1 MKNLIIQSL
10 ETKGVLGQI
19 RAQLRSSVFKIVD
32 EQDQQFNFGCGLK
45 WENPTLYKILE
56 TRIGTLL
63 AEIIRDFMEYFRM
76 DYSLSIFIPECGI
89 SPERLKKEEILGKI
103 GLGKNEQILSKLQL
117 PLLYYIMHFFIQ
129 NVKENPNKVLE
140 SILNMQD
147 DLEKKSDE
155 IIDNN
160 LGEYLR
166 SHREEDDIPISNN
179 YREQPVDQ
187 PEINNNN
194 SNNNNNKNKN
204 NNNNNDNNIDDEYEK
219 MVKKKSYEDDDIRR
233 RGKFS
238 LENPD
243 ENDNNN
249 IEKNNK
255 NEEPKFEENVDEEI
269 IVEDINDSMN
279 DGKKSSGAQNS
290 QSLSGNQYDNTVN
303 SGALDNMNYIEKVVK
318 PDQ

>member
-1 MKNLIIQSL
+1 
-10 ETKGVLGQI
+10 
-19 RAQLRSSVFKIVD
+19 
-32 EQDQQFNFGCGLK
+32 
-45 WENPTLYKILE
+45 
-56 TRIGTLL
+56 
-63 AEIIRDFMEYFRM
+63 
-76 DYSLSIFIPECGI
+76 
-89 SPERLKKEEILGKI
+89 
-103 GLGKNEQILSKLQL
+103 
-117 PLLYYIMHFFIQ
+117 
-129 NVKENPNKVLE
+129 
-140 SILNMQD
+140 
-147 DLEKKSDE
+147 
-155 IIDNN
+155 
-160 LGEYLR
+160 
-166 SHREEDDIPISNN
+166 
-179 YREQPVDQ
+179 
-187 PEINNNN
+187 
-194 SNNNNNKNKN
+194 
-204 NNNNNDNNIDDEYEK
+204 